1 MSFLA
6 YLARLRID
14 GLPHGYFAQHA
25 HEDPSLPDAQTWGE
39 LEAHLIRLKTDL
51 VTITSAAECWR
62 NYRASENQEI
72 Q

>member
-1 MSFLA
+1 MTGGES
-6 YLARLRID
+6 
-14 GLPHGYFAQHA
+14 GLSAVGII
-25 HEDPSLPDAQTWGE
+25 G
-39 LEAHLIRLKTDL
+39 RKTDP